1 MPGFQLPRCS
11 VLEIVS
17 ETQKKDPMQ
26 QLLNYTTTR
35 LGGLKQC
42 ASCTTA
48 VIRVSQIP
56 RRGHT

>member
-35 LGGLKQC
+35 LELGGVKTVYIMYHC
-42 ASCTTA
+42 SNTCVADTA
-48 VIRVSQIP
+48 
-56 RRGHT
+56 